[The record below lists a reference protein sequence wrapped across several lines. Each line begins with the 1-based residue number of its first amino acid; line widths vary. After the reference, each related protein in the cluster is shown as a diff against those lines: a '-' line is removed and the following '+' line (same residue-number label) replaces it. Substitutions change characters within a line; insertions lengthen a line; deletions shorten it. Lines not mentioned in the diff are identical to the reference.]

1 MQKKV
6 IVLGGSGMLGSM
18 ITDYFS
24 RDPDL
29 EVTAT
34 VRTETLAARGAERI
48 PGVNWRL
55 FDANIP
61 DLLDA
66 LGMLGAYDWVVN
78 AIGITKPL
86 IHDDNAF
93 EVERAIRINALLP
106 HSIAQRTQ
114 ESETQVLQIATDCVY
129 SGRKGKYSESD
140 THDEVDVYGTTKSL
154 GEVHV
159 SHVHHLR
166 CSIIGPEPKE
176 HKFLLDWFLGQPLN
190 ASVNGYSNHRWNGVT
205 TLHFAKLCHG
215 IITHN
220 ITMPYLQHV
229 IPADM
234 VTKCELVGSFAKNF
248 QRQDVTITPT
258 EAAVVVNRTLGTNN
272 VILNQKLWKAA
283 GYSEVPLVS
292 DMVAELGGYEYRFRD
307 LLGEA

>member
-1 MQKKV
+1 MQEKV

-48 PGVNWRL
+48 PGVDWRL
-55 FDANIP
+55 FDANVSDP
-61 DLLDA
+61 LDA
-66 LGMLGAYDWVVN
+66 LRMLGAYDWVVN

-93 EVERAIRINALLP
+93 EVEQAIRINALLP
-106 HSIAQRTQ
+106 HFIARRTQ

-129 SGRKGKYSESD
+129 SGRKGKYLESD
-140 THDEVDVYGTTKSL
+140 THDALDVYGKTKSL

-176 HKFLLDWFLGQPLN
+176 DKFLLDWFLGQPLN

-220 ITMPYLQHV
+220 ITMPHLQHV

-234 VTKCELVGSFAKNF
+234 VTKCELLGSFAKNF

-258 EAAVVVNRTLGTNN
+258 KAAVVVDRTLGTNN